1 MTDELTL
8 SRRNLFALGGAIT
21 AGLLARPDSLHAAPD
36 TAIAHMERELGSVTI
51 RDLSI
56 ATINIEGEY
65 PCNLIKVTTDSGLYG
80 LGEARPKTD
89 VSKLAGR
96 YKGLIIGEDPL
107 RVDFLARKMTAANE
121 RPMKSDLGVIAGIE
135 TALWDLAGKILKTPA
150 YTLLG
155 GRCLEGVPV
164 YYDLSPSDTPRTTD
178 PKPWVEWARHAKESG
193 YQSMKLDVNRNGG
206 NVPQW
211 VKILEE
217 IRADVGPEMRLG
229 VDFHWK
235 LSPEQAF
242 QFVEMAEPVD
252 LWFVEDPMRYAKNTD
267 HYQRL
272 VSEGKIPIL
281 AGEQML
287 TRKSFH
293 DLIEKRMCTMI
304 EADGQYCGGL
314 LSLKRIAE
322 LGELYGMKTLC
333 HNMCTPVGTYAQ
345 AHACVTIPSCIALE
359 SPIGEQV
366 IQHDGPM
373 VEDGY
378 LVLNDKPGF
387 GIELNEDYC
396 RKHLCSRST
405 FFDAKET

>member
-1 MTDELTL
+1 MTS
-8 SRRNLFALGGAIT
+8 SRREFLALGCGA
-21 AGLLARPDSLHAAPD
+21 AAASLLVYPAVLHAAPD
-36 TAIAHMERELGSVTI
+36 PAPVPLERELGSVKI
-51 RDLSI
+51 RDASS
-56 ATINIEGEY
+56 ATINIDGEY

-80 LGEARPKTD
+80 LGEARPQIAVLKSVD
-89 VSKLAGR
+89 R
-96 YKGLIIGEDPL
+96 YKKLIIGEDPL
-107 RVDFLARKMTAANE
+107 RVDYLARKMTAASR
-121 RPMKSDLGVIAGIE
+121 RPAKSDLGVIAGIE

-150 YTLLG
+150 YNLMG
-155 GRCLEGVPV
+155 GRCLEGIPV
-164 YYDLSPSDTPRTTD
+164 YYDLSPSDTPKTTD

-206 NVPQW
+206 SVPQW

-217 IRADVGPEMRLG
+217 IRADVGPDMRLG

-242 QFVEMAEPVD
+242 QFVEMAKPVD
-252 LWFVEDPMRYAKNTD
+252 LWFVEDPMRYAENID

-293 DLIEKRMCTMI
+293 DLIKKRMCTMI

-314 LSLKRIAE
+314 LQLKRVAE
-322 LGELYGMKTLC
+322 LGELYDMKTLC

-373 VEDGY
+373 VEGGC
-378 LVLNDKPGF
+378 LRLNAKPGF

-396 RKHLCSRST
+396 RKHLAEGSK
-405 FFDAKET
+405 FLGE